1 MTSVNCR
8 HLWLCATS
16 RSSSDVEV
24 KIEVVNARLVTVLF
38 LYNDDLEKCIVEI
51 RKLKA
56 LMVFQVEE
64 DWKRLSKTLLG
75 GCDLASYGNCTK
87 GQKENF

>member
-1 MTSVNCR
+1 MFCLSKNNIIIFFFWCKKEEMTSVNCR

-38 LYNDDLEKCIVEI
+38 LYNDDLEKCIVE
-51 RKLKA
+51 
-56 LMVFQVEE
+56 
-64 DWKRLSKTLLG
+64 
-75 GCDLASYGNCTK
+75 N
-87 GQKENF
+87 

>member
-24 KIEVVNARLVTVLF
+24 KIEVVNASLVTVLF
-38 LYNDDLEKCIVEI
+38 LYNDDLEKCIVE
-51 RKLKA
+51 
-56 LMVFQVEE
+56 
-64 DWKRLSKTLLG
+64 
-75 GCDLASYGNCTK
+75 N
-87 GQKENF
+87 

>member
-1 MTSVNCR
+1 
-8 HLWLCATS
+8 
-16 RSSSDVEV
+16 
-24 KIEVVNARLVTVLF
+24 
-38 LYNDDLEKCIVEI
+38 
-51 RKLKA
+51 
-56 LMVFQVEE
+56 MVFQVEE